1 MKASKD
7 RTEQFMHTASS
18 AAIAPPSQSW
28 SKLCYRDIHFAD
40 ALDLAAFLDS
50 VLFNSNSQSSA
61 SLSSSGLLQPTDRKG
76 KGRAYPS
83 SSPLSGSV
91 NPSSDFLALDMSEKG
106 GPGSGLAGG
115 GQMQQEL
122 VLDRQDDYIQSRST
136 AIEGIESTIA
146 ELGQIFQQLA
156 GMVQQQGEMVQR
168 IDADVT
174 DISA

>member
-1 MKASKD
+1 M
-7 RTEQFMHTASS
+7 
-18 AAIAPPSQSW
+18 
-28 SKLCYRDIHFAD
+28 
-40 ALDLAAFLDS
+40 
-50 VLFNSNSQSSA
+50 
-61 SLSSSGLLQPTDRKG
+61 DRKG

-83 SSPLSGSV
+83 SDGMT
-91 NPSSDFLALDMSEKG
+91 NPTSDYLALDMSEKG
-106 GPGSGLAGG
+106 GPGSGHPGGAGG
-115 GQMQQEL
+115 GMMQQEL

-174 DISA
+174 DISS

>member
-1 MKASKD
+1 
-7 RTEQFMHTASS
+7 
-18 AAIAPPSQSW
+18 
-28 SKLCYRDIHFAD
+28 
-40 ALDLAAFLDS
+40 
-50 VLFNSNSQSSA
+50 
-61 SLSSSGLLQPTDRKG
+61 
-76 KGRAYPS
+76 
-83 SSPLSGSV
+83 
-91 NPSSDFLALDMSEKG
+91 MSEKG

-122 VLDRQDDYIQSRST
+122 VLDRQDEYIQSRSS